1 MTENFDLVIVGGGPA
16 GLAAA
21 IGARM
26 QGLTVAVLD
35 QRHPPIDCA
44 CGEGIMP
51 DGIARLHSLGVTLP
65 AEGSSAFRGIRYID
79 GDTVAEGFFPRAS
92 GYGVRRTHLHRALV
106 DRAEA
111 VAVDLRWG
119 TKVIGLQAD
128 HVESSRGRVFGRFL
142 IGADGRLSRIRKW
155 AGLDRGPARGAR
167 FGIRR
172 HFSIKPWTDLVEV
185 HWTDGCEAYVTPV
198 GPDTVGVALL
208 WPQRATS
215 FDQLLALFP
224 RLVDRLDGAPA
235 ASTDRG
241 AGPLEQRSR
250 SVVRGNLALL
260 GDASGSL
267 DAITGEG
274 MTLAFHQAHALVAA
288 IQGGDLSS
296 YAAAH
301 RQLRRE
307 ARFVTSLVLFA
318 EGRPRLRRRMVRALA
333 ADPALFSRFL
343 EILVSRLPLSSLGV
357 GGVFRLARHLVAS

>member
-1 MTENFDLVIVGGGPA
+1 MAENFDLVVVGGGPA

-51 DGIARLHSLGVTLP
+51 DGVARLHSLGVTVP
-65 AEGSSAFRGIRYID
+65 AEGSSPFCGIRYID
-79 GDTVAEGFFPRAS
+79 GDIVAEGFFPRAS
-92 GYGVRRTHLHRALV
+92 GYGIRRTHLHRALV

-111 VAVDLRWG
+111 VAVDLRWD
-119 TKVIGLQAD
+119 TKVTGLQGD
-128 HVESSRGRVFGRFL
+128 CVESSHGRVFGRVL
-142 IGADGRLSRIRKW
+142 IGADGRLSHVRKW

-198 GPDTVGVALL
+198 GPGTVGVALL
-208 WPQRATS
+208 WPRQATS
-215 FDQLLALFP
+215 FDQLLAKFP
-224 RLVDRLDGAPA
+224 RLADRLDGAPVE
-235 ASTDRG
+235 STDRG
-241 AGPLEQRSR
+241 AGPLEQRCR
-250 SVVRGNLALL
+250 AVVRGNLALL

-274 MTLAFHQAHALVAA
+274 LTLAFHQAHALVAA
-288 IQGGDLSS
+288 IQAGDLES
-296 YAAAH
+296 YAVAH
-301 RQLRRE
+301 RQLRRG
-307 ARFVTSLVLFA
+307 ARFVTSLILFA
-318 EGRPRLRRRMVRALA
+318 ERRPRLRRRMVRALA
-333 ADPALFSRFL
+333 ADPSLFSRFL
-343 EILVSRLPLSSLGV
+343 EIQVNRLPLSNLGV
-357 GGVFRLARHLVAS
+357 GGVFRLARHLMAP